1 MYLTE
6 NKYNKILSPTTVSIL
21 HCMINAVH
29 NNDDNNDKN
38 NNNNNQFPVLILGK
52 FKCDMG
58 VWFIA
63 PTIHLATVIA
73 M

>member
-6 NKYNKILSPTTVSIL
+6 NKCKKTLIPTHVL
-21 HCMINAVH
+21 HNMINAVH
-29 NNDDNNDKN
+29 DNDN
-38 NNNNNQFPVLILGK
+38 NNNNYTNNPFPALFLGK

-63 PTIHLATVIA
+63 LTIHLAAVIA